1 MSTYLMF
8 AKNAFRQNIIYRAN
22 TAIQILR
29 SALYL
34 LITFNI
40 WQALYATKTMVSQ
53 VSLDEMLTYA
63 VLTELLFAF
72 SNSNIGYNIGSRLL
86 TGEIAGDF
94 VRPINIKLYL
104 IATHIGESLYAMLF
118 NCIPI
123 SLMTIL
129 FGTML
134 PPANPLHGVLFFIS
148 LVLGIILMYQLD
160 YALGLVVFWLKNH
173 AFISQTMSAL
183 RMLFA
188 GTTIPLWF
196 YPDVLRSIALCLP
209 FRYMTFEPISI
220 YLGKTTG
227 IGIVFAIF
235 MQLFWIAITYY
246 LGRFIWSKAEKRV
259 FINGG

>member
-8 AKNAFRQNIIYRAN
+8 AKNAFRQNVIYRAN

-29 SALYL
+29 SGLYL
-34 LITFNI
+34 LISFNI
-40 WQALYATKTMVSQ
+40 WQALYATNSIIEN
-53 VSLDEMLTYA
+53 VSLDDMLTYA
-63 VLTELLFAF
+63 VLTELLHAF
-72 SNSNIGYNIGSRLL
+72 SNSNIGYNIGNRLL

-104 IATHIGESLYAMLF
+104 IATHTGESFYTMLF

-123 SLMTIL
+123 SLMTVI

-134 PPANPLHGVLFFIS
+134 PPTNVLNGVLFFVS
-148 LVLGIILMYQLD
+148 LILGIILMYQLD
-160 YALGLVVFWLKNH
+160 YTLGLFVFWLKNH
-173 AFISQTMSAL
+173 AFITQSMSAL

-196 YPDVLRSIALCLP
+196 YPDVLRNIALCLP

-220 YLGKTTG
+220 YLGKTNG
-227 IGIVFAIF
+227 IGIAFTIC
-235 MQLFWIAITYY
+235 MQLVWIVVIYY
-246 LGRFIWSKAEKRV
+246 LGHSLWSKAEKRV